1 MVTRKKL
8 LKEPDDFFTISGKL
22 IEFGTRFR
30 KELAIGVCV
39 LLVLVAGISAMRY
52 FNDKRELKGF
62 AALNSVTTVYNQLK
76 TDQTDEKAYAAV
88 KTDFDKLLDDFGNKS
103 AGKIGR
109 VIFAS
114 ICQDAGE
121 YDQAEA
127 LYQKALTHF
136 DDDPFYGPLIRMNLG
151 HAAAAKGDLDAAKIY
166 FEKITST
173 EDTAVAAEALFNL
186 AVIYEKNGD
195 TDKARTL
202 FKKIADEYEQSI
214 FSTIAATKAGA

>member
-8 LKEPDDFFTISGKL
+8 LKEPDEFFTISGKL
-22 IEFGTRFR
+22 IAFGTRFR
-30 KELAIGVCV
+30 KELAIGACV
-39 LLVLVAGISAMRY
+39 LLVLVAGISVMRY
-52 FNDKRELKGF
+52 FNDKSELKGF
-62 AALNSVTTVYNQLK
+62 TALNSVTTVYNQLK

-88 KTDFDKLLDDFGNKS
+88 KTDFEKLLDDFGNKS

-121 YDQAEA
+121 HDQAEA

-136 DDDPFYGPLIRMNLG
+136 DDDPFYGPVIRMNLG
-151 HAAAAKGDLDAAKIY
+151 HTAAAKGDLDAAKSY
-166 FEKITST
+166 FEKITSS

-195 TDKARTL
+195 IDKARKL
-202 FKKIADEYEQSI
+202 FKKITDEYEQSI
-214 FSTIAATKAGA
+214 FSTIAATKVGA